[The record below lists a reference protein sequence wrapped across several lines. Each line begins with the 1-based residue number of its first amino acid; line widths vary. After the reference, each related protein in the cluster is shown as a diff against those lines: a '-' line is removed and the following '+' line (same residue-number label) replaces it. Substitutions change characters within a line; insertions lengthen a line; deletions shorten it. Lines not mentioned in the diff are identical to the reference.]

1 MGIFNNSDIER
12 KVLFLQE
19 ATKTNAESCVQLISN
34 QTAIVEDFEK
44 FSAFTKEVFGLIQIR
59 LDTAEKM
66 MAIQKTVMENL
77 IEDNRRLSEAAIEN
91 EKRYIEAIDHFQKL
105 NELAVMNEDRY
116 KETISSIEKLDKK
129 FEGLHKEVVSEK
141 SRLN

>member
-1 MGIFNNSDIER
+1 MGIFNNSDIEK
-12 KVLFLQE
+12 KVLFLQQ

-44 FSAFTKEVFGLIQIR
+44 FSAFTKEVFRLIQIQ
-59 LDTAEKM
+59 LDTADKK
-66 MAIQKTVMENL
+66 IGNL
-77 IEDNRRLSEAAIEN
+77 KSVIDILSEDNRRLNEMAIEN
-91 EKRYIEAIDHFQKL
+91 EKRYIEAIDLFQKL
-105 NELAVMNEDRY
+105 NELAIINEDRY
-116 KETISSIEKLDKK
+116 KETSSSIEKLDKK